1 MARISRRGVV
11 VVGPRILLVR
21 GRLVG
26 MTMNILEIGGMVVG
40 ILVLVRGSVDE
51 RCEILQYVL
60 LAPSRIVSWSSSF
73 SLGRCSRR
81 RVLL

>member
-1 MARISRRGVV
+1 MARISRRGVG

-26 MTMNILEIGGMVVG
+26 MTMSILEIGGIAVG

-51 RCEILQYVL
+51 RCEL
-60 LAPSRIVSWSSSF
+60 LH
-73 SLGRCSRR
+73 
-81 RVLL
+81 